1 MLSKL
6 AFLLQKSSDDY
17 WVIWL
22 KATCLS
28 WRPGEY
34 LSWRTGEHLYVLYLS
49 LVKLFPTLLFFS
61 HFCIMIIE
69 RGFADLSIES
79 SFNIQL
85 SVSPSIQLWEA
96 LWSQI
101 SNPRDQELEN
111 ITRDFHQGWWW
122 WGWKRNTAQKM
133 VIPLALCQP
142 CHMKLFFFV
151 FLPRLSLNSW
161 SQVHFKTSFFSISVT
176 FSLQNYFKY
185 LTDFDQLNLI
195 AFDSAPSIWWSNLT
209 KTT

>member
-1 MLSKL
+1 MSWPFGHLQNIQLMCLSLSLSERMLSKL

-79 SFNIQL
+79 SFNIQV
-85 SVSPSIQLWEA
+85 SVSQSIQLGRLCQVRFTTHVIKSW
-96 LWSQI
+96 
-101 SNPRDQELEN
+101 R
-111 ITRDFHQGWWW
+111 TRDFDQGWWW
-122 WGWKRNTAQKM
+122 WWWWKLNRVQK
-133 VIPLALCQP
+133 
-142 CHMKLFFFV
+142 FV
-151 FLPRLSLNSW
+151 TLVFSGYN
-161 SQVHFKTSFFSISVT
+161 SISVT
-176 FSLQNYFKY
+176 FFAPKLFKISNRF
-185 LTDFDQLNLI
+185 LPIKFNRTWQCPTDMM
-195 AFDSAPSIWWSNLT
+195 A
-209 KTT
+209 

>member
-49 LVKLFPTLLFFS
+49 LVKLFPTLPFFS

-79 SFNIQL
+79 SFNIQI
-85 SVSPSIQLWEA
+85 SVSPSSQLGRLCEVRF
-96 LWSQI
+96 
-101 SNPRDQELEN
+101 P
-111 ITRDFHQGWWW
+111 TH
-122 WGWKRNTAQKM
+122 
-133 VIPLALCQP
+133 VIKSWR
-142 CHMKLFFFV
+142 HNK
-151 FLPRLSLNSW
+151 RLSSGMMMMMMKMKYSSKSCHPSSLVSGMPHEN
-161 SQVHFKTSFFSISVT
+161 VFFCV
-176 FSLQNYFKY
+176 FYQE
-185 LTDFDQLNLI
+185 
-195 AFDSAPSIWWSNLT
+195 
-209 KTT
+209 